1 MVELRRC
8 RNWFRAK
15 LARSALM
22 NPMTLEEKRNLAWV
36 GDAVL
41 ALFARRWIL
50 QQTNILNKERAEV
63 FQAMTSNEFLSHFG
77 EPTKIECEIG
87 DLGGMM
93 MSGWCHWAGALARVP
108 PVLVI

>member
-1 MVELRRC
+1 
-8 RNWFRAK
+8 
-15 LARSALM
+15 M

-50 QQTNILNKERAEV
+50 QQTNIPNKERAEV

-87 DLGGMM
+87 MLFENEGLTEANNYIETHLLPNFVKKQKQNKQPGRF
-93 MSGWCHWAGALARVP
+93 SRKKSSK
-108 PVLVI
+108 

>member
-1 MVELRRC
+1 
-8 RNWFRAK
+8 
-15 LARSALM
+15 M
-22 NPMTLEEKRNLAWV
+22 NPMTVEEKRNLAWV

-50 QQTNILNKERAEV
+50 QQTNIPNKERAEV

-87 DLGGMM
+87 ILFENEGLTEANNYIETYLLPKFIKKQKQKMQPGRF
-93 MSGWCHWAGALARVP
+93 SRKKSSK
-108 PVLVI
+108 

>member
-1 MVELRRC
+1 
-8 RNWFRAK
+8 
-15 LARSALM
+15 M

-50 QQTNILNKERAEV
+50 QKTNIPKKERAEV

-77 EPTKIECEIG
+77 EPTKIEYEIG
-87 DLGGMM
+87 ILFENGGL
-93 MSGWCHWAGALARVP
+93 SEANNYIETYLLPNFVKKQKQNKQPRRFSKKKSSK
-108 PVLVI
+108 